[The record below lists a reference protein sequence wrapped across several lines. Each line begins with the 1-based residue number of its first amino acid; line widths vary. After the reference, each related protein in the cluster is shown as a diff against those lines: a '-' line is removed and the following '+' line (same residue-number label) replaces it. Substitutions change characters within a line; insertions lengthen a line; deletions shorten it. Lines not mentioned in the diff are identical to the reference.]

1 MLPPPDA
8 EPSEMLVAVGRVL
21 APDLPLEEAMR
32 RVTRLVTRAFGADM
46 GGAYFLDA
54 AREALA
60 PLAGYHVPRD
70 LMETF
75 RQTPFPIARFAFLR
89 EARRTGEAVWTAD
102 YAGDP
107 RFDQD
112 FLASYRPR
120 ALLFVPTTLRGEMVG
135 GLFLAWWTE
144 ARRFAPEELRLAAA
158 VASQVSLTL
167 EKADLIRRMQEQLRE
182 TEILAELAKSINAAL
197 DLEVVL
203 QRVAEGAR
211 ELTRGDQAVIALR
224 DVATRTMR
232 FRYWAGAA
240 YEGYPALQIE
250 PGKGSGGQVL
260 ATGRP
265 FRTRHYAED
274 PRITKDYL
282 ESVEANRVIAQ
293 MVVPIKAEDRIDG
306 LLYVENRSTREF
318 TDHDEAILLRLA
330 DHAAIA
336 IRNARLFEE
345 TDRRRRAAE
354 GLAQVSRLL
363 SETLAPDEVGQRIA
377 DSVRALLEA
386 GRADLFR
393 VVEDSGDLR
402 VIAVSGAIAPVIPA
416 GFVLSAWAGAAGRAV
431 RDRRPVTT
439 PDLLADPG
447 IGVMPE
453 LRRGFEDSAHR
464 AVAAVPLLIGRR
476 VIGALAVRDRTGR
489 RFDAEDVRLLESFAD
504 QAAIAFENARLF
516 AALQAQAAELRAHR
530 DRLRVLSAES
540 AKAKEEEARRIGR
553 ELHDEAGQLLAAVH
567 LAVHEMANDLPAAR
581 RGHAAKIQR
590 LLDQIEEQLRRLSHE
605 LRPTILDN
613 LGLQPALLFLAQGVT
628 GRTGILVPVKGST
641 EGRLPLPVETAVY
654 RIVQEA
660 LTNASKHSRATRV
673 EVELRRKPQAVFCS
687 IRDNGVGFDPE
698 RALRSADAP
707 GLGLLGIQERLH
719 ALGGTLEIVS
729 APGQGTELRVSI
741 PIEPD

>member
-21 APDLPLEEAMR
+21 ALDLPLEEAMR

-197 DLEVVL
+197 DLDVVL

-211 ELTRGDQAVIALR
+211 ELTRSDQSTIALR
-224 DVATRTMR
+224 DAASQAMR
-232 FRYWAGAA
+232 FRYWSGAA
-240 YEGYPALQIE
+240 YEGYPALRIE

-336 IRNARLFEE
+336 IRNARLF
-345 TDRRRRAAE
+345 
-354 GLAQVSRLL
+354 
-363 SETLAPDEVGQRIA
+363 
-377 DSVRALLEA
+377 
-386 GRADLFR
+386 
-393 VVEDSGDLR
+393 
-402 VIAVSGAIAPVIPA
+402 
-416 GFVLSAWAGAAGRAV
+416 
-431 RDRRPVTT
+431 
-439 PDLLADPG
+439 
-447 IGVMPE
+447 
-453 LRRGFEDSAHR
+453 
-464 AVAAVPLLIGRR
+464 
-476 VIGALAVRDRTGR
+476 
-489 RFDAEDVRLLESFAD
+489 
-504 QAAIAFENARLF
+504 
-516 AALQAQAAELRAHR
+516 AALQAQATELRDHR

-540 AKAKEEEARRIGR
+540 AKAKEAEARRIAR

-567 LAVHEMANDLPAAR
+567 LAVHEMANDLPPAR

-687 IRDNGVGFDPE
+687 IRDNGVGFDLE
-698 RALRSADAP
+698 RVLRSADAP

>member
-1 MLPPPDA
+1 MLPPPEA
-8 EPSEMLVAVGRVL
+8 EPSETLVAVGRVL
-21 APDLPLEEAMR
+21 ALDLPLEEAMR
-32 RVTRLVTRAFGADM
+32 RVTRLVARAFGADM

-60 PLAGYHVPRD
+60 PLAGYHVPDD
-70 LMETF
+70 LLETF
-75 RQTPFPIARFAFLR
+75 RRTPFPIARFAFLQ

-144 ARRFAPEELRLAAA
+144 ARRFAPEEPRLAAA

-182 TEILAELAKSINAAL
+182 TEILAEVAKSINTAL
-197 DLEVVL
+197 DLGVVL

-224 DVATRTMR
+224 DVATGTMR

-240 YEGYPALQIE
+240 YEGYPALRIE

-260 ATGRP
+260 VTGRP

-282 ESVEANRVIAQ
+282 ESVHANRVVAQ

-336 IRNARLFEE
+336 IRNARLF
-345 TDRRRRAAE
+345 
-354 GLAQVSRLL
+354 
-363 SETLAPDEVGQRIA
+363 
-377 DSVRALLEA
+377 
-386 GRADLFR
+386 
-393 VVEDSGDLR
+393 
-402 VIAVSGAIAPVIPA
+402 
-416 GFVLSAWAGAAGRAV
+416 
-431 RDRRPVTT
+431 
-439 PDLLADPG
+439 
-447 IGVMPE
+447 
-453 LRRGFEDSAHR
+453 
-464 AVAAVPLLIGRR
+464 
-476 VIGALAVRDRTGR
+476 
-489 RFDAEDVRLLESFAD
+489 
-504 QAAIAFENARLF
+504 

-540 AKAKEEEARRIGR
+540 AKAKEEEARRIAR

-567 LAVHEMANDLPAAR
+567 LAVHEMANDLPPAR

-590 LLDQIEEQLRRLSHE
+590 FLDQIEEQLRRLSHE

-628 GRTGILVPVKGST
+628 GRTGVLVSVKGST

-673 EVELRRKPQAVFCS
+673 EVELRRKPQAIFCS

-698 RALRSADAP
+698 RVVRSADAP
-707 GLGLLGIQERLH
+707 GLGLLGIHERLH